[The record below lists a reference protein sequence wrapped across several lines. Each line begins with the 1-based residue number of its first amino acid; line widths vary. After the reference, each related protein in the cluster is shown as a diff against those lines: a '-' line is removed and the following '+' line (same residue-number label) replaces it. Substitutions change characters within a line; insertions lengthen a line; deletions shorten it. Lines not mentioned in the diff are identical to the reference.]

1 MNVRSLQSHSRMLAR
16 NIALLAFLALL
27 GFVLPRLIPGSPL
40 TLTGEE
46 TDALRLGLSS
56 AAVERFAEYYA
67 PDLPWHEQLARYFA
81 QLLRGDLGYSFHYGL
96 SVREL
101 IQSRIGWTLGLS
113 LSAIAIAVVIAIP
126 LGIRLATSA
135 QGRWPQATISVLL
148 ILQTLPDFLLAII
161 GQLVFSYQLGWL
173 PSHGAYTPGLT
184 KADAAYLASVA
195 EHAILP
201 LAVLVVSRVP
211 GLALLTRN
219 VVQAAKREPY
229 VEVARFNGVNEARI
243 RRSYILRNSL
253 PEILGRL
260 NIHLLYAVAGALF
273 VEMVFSYPG
282 LGILLRTAVS
292 ARDYPLV
299 QGVFLVTCLYSIII
313 NTLFEFVLAAVNPRL
328 RS

>member
-1 MNVRSLQSHSRMLAR
+1 MMVRSLQSHSRMLAR
-16 NIALLAFLALL
+16 NLALLAFLALL

-56 AAVERFAEYYA
+56 AAAERFADYYA
-67 PDLPWHEQLARYFA
+67 PDLPWHEQLARYFT
-81 QLLRGDLGYSFHYGL
+81 QLLRGDLGYSFHYGMP
-96 SVREL
+96 VWEL

-113 LSAIAIAVVIAIP
+113 LTAIAMAVTIAIP
-126 LGIRLATSA
+126 LGVRLAISA
-135 QGRWPQATISVLL
+135 GRKWTHVVLQVLL
-148 ILQTLPDFLLAII
+148 ILQTLPDFLLAIV
-161 GQLVFSYQLGWL
+161 GQLIFSYQMGWL

-184 KADAAYLASVA
+184 KADVGYLASVA
-195 EHAILP
+195 EHFILP
-201 LAVLVVSRVP
+201 LAVLVVSRAP
-211 GLALLTRN
+211 GLAILTRN
-219 VVQAAKREPY
+219 VVQAVRREPY
-229 VEVARFNGVNEARI
+229 VEVARFNGVSEHRI

-282 LGILLRTAVS
+282 LGNLLKTAVS

-299 QGVFLVTCLYSIII
+299 QGVFLVTCLYSIAV
-313 NTLFEFVLAAVNPRL
+313 NTLFELVLAAVNPRL